1 MCSNCTDIL
10 EDFGIQHTIALCPLR
25 NSWYCSYCAI
35 YGHLTKSCP
44 AKPSILFIKPAYI
57 EQLIPYSDLKE
68 YNITSKTPII
78 TPLIEKKEKEKEKE
92 QRLLEIKD
100 NDKVIAAYLGARSVK
115 IQRGFTKRQTLE
127 EYAKLENKRVV
138 YIH

>member
-10 EDFGIQHTIALCPLR
+10 EDFGIEHTVALCPLR

-57 EQLIPYSDLKE
+57 EQLIPYYDLKE
-68 YNITSKTPII
+68 YNITSKTPIR
-78 TPLIEKKEKEKEKE
+78 TPLLEQE

-100 NDKVIAAYLGARSVK
+100 SDKVIAAYLAARSVK
-115 IQRGFTKRQTLE
+115 IQRGFTKRQALE
-127 EYAKLENKRVV
+127 EYAKTENKRVV
-138 YIH
+138 YIR

>member
-1 MCSNCTDIL
+1 MCSNCKEIL
-10 EDFGIQHTIALCPLR
+10 QDFGIEHTISLCPLR

-44 AKPSILFIKPAYI
+44 AKPSILFREPAYI

-68 YNITSKTPII
+68 YGITTQTPIR
-78 TPLIEKKEKEKEKE
+78 TSLLEQE

-100 NDKVIAAYLGARSVK
+100 NDKVIAAYLAARSVK